1 MRETG
6 CGTGDGAVLPS
17 PSSPTVL
24 GPQHSTPPLLSK
36 AHVFSFPAAI
46 LAISGPRACLVPS
59 LNVPVAV
66 KVCFCPTAIELA
78 AGVTAMLSNLGVAA
92 MAPSVIS
99 ATHRTSTALAGR
111 VHVKRLT

>member
-1 MRETG
+1 MRATG

-24 GPQHSTPPLLSK
+24 VPQQSTQPLLSN
-36 AHVFSFPAAI
+36 AQVYSSPAAI
-46 LAISGPRACLVPS
+46 LSISGPRACLVPS

-66 KVCFCPTAIELA
+66 KICFCPTAIELA
-78 AGVTAMLSNLGVAA
+78 VGVTAMLSNLGVAA
-92 MAPSVIS
+92 MAPSVTS

-111 VHVKRLT
+111 